1 MSPNLLQP
9 RLFLLKPEPRCDKGV
24 KPPLV
29 AGIKEGAVNNP
40 SHCSRDKERNKGK
53 TVEKKDGDRLVVSST
68 STIRL

>member
-53 TVEKKDGDRLVVSST
+53 TVEKKDGDRLVVNSA

>member
-53 TVEKKDGDRLVVSST
+53 TVEKKRW
-68 STIRL
+68 R